1 MLLHTVA
8 AHALSPLQ
16 LVPHIGN
23 GADLTLL
30 AVLPPV
36 AAELGGQHEGV
47 RRAVPAH
54 NQPCTHTTHL
64 TGISQ
69 LAPAA
74 HRKLCSG
81 VGGAEWQTGNRR
93 WSKRSDPHR
102 AGSPLHRASAK
113 AQHTHTHNSGLCKRH
128 TGPSTA
134 PHSAARTTASLLAPC
149 DSHNQVTSPAADT
162 SGCISCSQ
170 VWLGSSAS
178 KSRCSFCRCSAVR
191 CWSDVPSS
199 CAPAFRVYHLVRA
212 SRSSVLSSWA

>member
-47 RRAVPAH
+47 RRAVTAH

-113 AQHTHTHNSGLCKRH
+113 AQHTHTH
-128 TGPSTA
+128 TA
-134 PHSAARTTASLLAPC
+134 LA
-149 DSHNQVTSPAADT
+149 
-162 SGCISCSQ
+162 
-170 VWLGSSAS
+170 SAS
-178 KSRCSFCRCSAVR
+178 DTPAQALHHTLQYAPRRR
-191 CWSDVPSS
+191 CWL
-199 CAPAFRVYHLVRA
+199 RVTHITR
-212 SRSSVLSSWA
+212 